1 MRFYG
6 NPSNTGKE
14 FKSGESSG
22 NTRQGP
28 FNSVLEKRYGS
39 KTLQDLRASGLTDSD
54 ISRLNQIAMLTAKG
68 NQGILKGMSNNLAQN
83 FGMDFIARNV
93 FDSNVYSDP
102 EPSAQDFKSAL
113 AIVQRQRQEANQRDA
128 QRQADLK
135 SRQQQFEQSVKK

>member
-6 NPSNTGKE
+6 NPSNAGKE

-22 NTRQGP
+22 NTRQEP

-54 ISRLNQIAMLTAKG
+54 ISRLDQLAMLTAKG
-68 NQGILKGMSNNLAQN
+68 NQGIFKGMSNNLAQN

-128 QRQADLK
+128 HLK